1 MVPIMVGKNKSSLL
15 FSHTI
20 NLQRLDAN
28 QPLIPLLRCI
38 GLTRKERINIQHN
51 CMTCDLI
58 RKSLGWLILCSSGL
72 VQDANYTCSWI
83 TIIILYFSLF
93 IKSLMPILQRPFCL
107 IQSPKLYL
115 SLPLGGFE
123 FISLNTCPIKTS
135 TGRFLHQDLS
145 CDDTVWGSFPHAN

>member
-1 MVPIMVGKNKSSLL
+1 MVPIVAGKNKSSLL

-28 QPLIPLLRCI
+28 QALIPLLRCI
-38 GLTRKERINIQHN
+38 GLTRKERINVQHN

-58 RKSLGWLILCSSGL
+58 RNCLGQLILCSSGL

-115 SLPLGGFE
+115 SLPLGRFW
-123 FISLNTCPIKTS
+123 FISLNTCSIRTS
-135 TGRFLHQDLS
+135 LKDFYTRL
-145 CDDTVWGSFPHAN
+145 